1 MKKLLFIPVW
11 LVAFSITAQ
20 EHFTVPEIPVEKKY
34 ENMVWQ
40 TNAIVLNMISYAKT
54 SGNNAE
60 DAAIHMG
67 NQFKTTWNKEEG
79 FKGLV
84 YGVLYNLVI
93 SNPAGQVTIEEQSAD
108 KVKIKA
114 GNVFPYLYE
123 QGKLFD
129 VTYEEY
135 SHHFE
140 KVMEIIAGHLGTDI
154 QMETQGNNWLITLA
168 RRKQLSGE

>member
-1 MKKLLFIPVW
+1 
-11 LVAFSITAQ
+11 
-20 EHFTVPEIPVEKKY
+20 
-34 ENMVWQ
+34 MVWQ
-40 TNAIVLNMISYAKT
+40 TNAIVLNMISYAKA
-54 SGNNAE
+54 SGKDAE

-67 NQFKTTWNKEEG
+67 NQFKTSWNKEEG

-108 KVKIKA
+108 MVKIKA
-114 GNVFPYLYE
+114 SNVFPYLYE

-140 KVMEIIAGHLGTDI
+140 KVMEIIADYLGTDV
-154 QMETQGNNWLITLA
+154 QTETQGSNWLITLNK
-168 RRKQLSGE
+168 RK